1 MPAQISAVKI
11 TKSFGARVLFKDL
24 SISLASGEKIGVL
37 GPNGV
42 GKSTL
47 VKLLARVDEPDEGS
61 IVWSS
66 GQKIQYVQQ
75 QPVFK
80 PTDSLFTVFSDVL
93 NGDDYNQQI
102 NLTVWSD
109 EIGLSLENA
118 DTVLVSALSGGQQ
131 KKVALLKALISEPDF
146 LILDEPTNHLDV
158 ESILWLEDHLASQ
171 KNMGLLVVTH
181 DRLFLQKVS
190 NQILDI
196 DPKYRGGYLRSEGG
210 YAAYLESRE
219 IQLEGQKSQESA
231 RANDFR
237 RELLWLRRGAQGR
250 QTKQKARQDMI
261 GELGEE
267 VKELRKINADRRIQL
282 EITTQGRAPKKLI
295 EATDLSHS
303 YGDKLLFKNLS
314 LVIENKSRIAFLGR
328 NGSGKTTLIK
338 DLLGLSQPS
347 TGSVKPSDRLTFS
360 YFDQNKIGFDPKD
373 TLQTAICPEGD
384 YVHLGGQPIFIKSYL
399 DRFKFRREQ
408 HDLPVTKLSGGE
420 LARLWIAKMMLNSAN
435 LLVLDEPTNDLDF
448 QSLETLRE
456 ALAEFD
462 GAVLLITHDRFFME
476 QVCDTII
483 AFPVRE
489 NHDGTL
495 IRFASYLQWEEWFRQ
510 EKNSKEQSPTA
521 TKVVKVDAPPN
532 SDSNKNKKDLLRTE
546 KMIQE
551 KEQKMSE
558 LQAQLA
564 SPAISSDSKKLAE
577 LSLEIQKQEKGL
589 EELLSKWESLQK

>member
-347 TGSVKPSDRLTFS
+347 TGTVKPSDRLTFS

-521 TKVVKVDAPPN
+521 TKVAKVDAPTS

-589 EELLSKWESLQK
+589 EELLNKWESLQK